1 MYAIVVAISALML
14 SIIDLGNIGLSPDEK
29 VRATLAAKTYP
40 DIEYKY
46 LDKLLAHILTVV
58 RISIG
63 DFQFDAATSLN
74 MFQNIAFWI
83 VWFLVVIVTCI
94 IFLNFIIAEVSA
106 SY

>member
-1 MYAIVVAISALML
+1 MYAIVCAISALMM
-14 SIIDLGNIGLSPDEK
+14 SILDLGNIGLSDDEM

-46 LDKLLAHILTVV
+46 LNKLFAHVLTVV

-74 MFQNIAFWI
+74 QF
-83 VWFLVVIVTCI
+83 
-94 IFLNFIIAEVSA
+94 
-106 SY
+106 